1 MKNLNNKGNISIVA
15 CLLFT
20 ILLGFAAYVID
31 IGLIYAEKIRISNAI
46 DAAALAAT
54 LELPKD
60 EVKAKKVAAE
70 YLQKNNV
77 DPNQTTMVV
86 SEDKKKIHI
95 QGTKNVKH
103 YFAQMIGIKSSNV
116 KSRTKAIIAP
126 AKSVEGSV
134 RPLAVQMFNFSYGD
148 PVTLKEGAGDGYN
161 GNYGAVSLGGS
172 GASVFRANALYGY
185 KGTVS
190 VGDSIFTEP
199 GDMAGATNDIKRYI
213 SAETSSFDNF
223 PRESIR
229 LWTLPLVDSL
239 EVNGQ
244 KSVTVVGFATFFV
257 EDVINKSGKLEV
269 NGRFVKYVLNAKV
282 DETLRD
288 TGAYGAKLSK

>member
-20 ILLGFAAYVID
+20 ILLGFTAYVID
-31 IGLIYAEKIRISNAI
+31 IGLIYAEKIRMSNAI

-103 YFAQMIGIKSSNV
+103 YFAQMIGIKNSNI

-134 RPLAVQMFNFSYGD
+134 RPLAVELFSFTYGD
-148 PVTLKEGAGDGYN
+148 LVTLKEGAGDAYN

-172 GASVFRANALYGY
+172 GASVFRANALYGFHG
-185 KGTVS
+185 KVS
-190 VGDSIFTEP
+190 VGDDILTEP
-199 GDMAGATNDIKRYI
+199 GNMAGATSDIVRYI
-213 SAETSSFDNF
+213 SSETSTFDNF
-223 PRESIR
+223 QRDSIR

-239 EVNGQ
+239 AVNGQ

-257 EDVINKSGKLEV
+257 EDVVNRSGKLEV
-269 NGRFVKYVLNAKV
+269 NGRFVKYVLNAEV
-282 DETLRD
+282 GETLID